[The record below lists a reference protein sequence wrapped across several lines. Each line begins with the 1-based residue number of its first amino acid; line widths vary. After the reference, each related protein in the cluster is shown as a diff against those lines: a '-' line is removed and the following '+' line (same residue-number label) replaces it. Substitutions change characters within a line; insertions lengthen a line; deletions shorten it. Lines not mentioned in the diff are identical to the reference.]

1 MATDVTAENQYW
13 VHISLDGHE
22 LTPHAAQTADE
33 AEAIAARMSA
43 ICRVLRQPALTW
55 IVQQPAARRTG

>member
-13 VHISLDGHE
+13 MHISLDGHE
-22 LTPHAAQTADE
+22 LTPHAAQSADE

-43 ICRVLRQPALTW
+43 ICRVLRHPH
-55 IVQQPAARRTG
+55 